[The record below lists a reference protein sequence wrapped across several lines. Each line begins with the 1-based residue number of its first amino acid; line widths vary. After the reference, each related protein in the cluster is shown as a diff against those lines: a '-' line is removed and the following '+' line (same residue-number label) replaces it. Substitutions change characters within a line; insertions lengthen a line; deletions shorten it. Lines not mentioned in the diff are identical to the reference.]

1 MAEGNLREAARR
13 TLSDCMGVRA
23 GEVVTVVTDD
33 AVRLVG
39 EALASE
45 AGELGADQILNVMK
59 PRRVSGEE
67 PPEPVAALMRESQV
81 LLLATKVSLSHTR
94 ARKAASKAGARC
106 ASMPGITEDI
116 MVRTMAVD
124 YRDVAARSR
133 ELAESLAGVKYFRL
147 TSPAGT
153 DITINVTGLEY
164 FADTGTYVEPGDF
177 GNLPA
182 GEVCAGPVLE
192 GSTGV
197 AVFDGSFAGLGL
209 LAEPITITFEDG
221 VAISIEG
228 GEKADALR
236 ALLEPF
242 GRGGRVLAEIGV
254 GTHPTARL
262 TGVVLED
269 EKIAGTVHLALGN
282 NVGFGGANDVALHV
296 DGVIL
301 SPTLV
306 TDRGEAI
313 LEEGVPHF

>member
-1 MAEGNLREAARR
+1 MADDNLREAARR
-13 TLSDCMGVRA
+13 TLADCMDVHS

-33 AVRLVG
+33 VVRPVG
-39 EALASE
+39 EALARE
-45 AGELGADQILNVMK
+45 AGELGADPVLAIMR

-67 PPEPVAALMRESQV
+67 PPGPVAALMRESGV
-81 LLLATKVSLSHTR
+81 LLLATKFSLSHTR

-116 MVRTMAVD
+116 IVRTMAVD

-133 ELAESLAGVKYFRL
+133 KLAESLAGVKYFRL
-147 TSPAGT
+147 TSPGGT
-153 DITINVTGLEY
+153 DMKINVEGLDY
-164 FADTGTYVEPGDF
+164 FVDTGTYHEPGDF

-182 GEVCAGPVLE
+182 GEVCAGPVPG

-209 LAEPITITFEDG
+209 LAEPITVTFEDG
-221 VAISIEG
+221 FATAVEG

-236 ALLEPF
+236 AMLEPF
-242 GRGGRVLAEIGV
+242 GEGGRVLAEIGI
-254 GTHPTARL
+254 GTHPTAQL

-269 EKIAGTVHLALGN
+269 EKISGTVHLALGN
-282 NVGFGGANDVALHV
+282 NVGFGGANDVAVHV

-306 TDRGEAI
+306 TDGGEAV
-313 LEEGVPHF
+313 LEEGVPNF

>member
-1 MAEGNLREAARR
+1 MGNDNLKDAARR

-33 AVRLVG
+33 VVRAVG
-39 EALASE
+39 EALARE
-45 AGELGADQILNVMK
+45 AAELGADPILNIMK

-67 PPEPVAALMRESQV
+67 PPEPVAALMRESRV
-81 LLLATKVSLSHTR
+81 LLLATKASLSHTR

-133 ELAESLAGVKYFRL
+133 KLADSLAGVKHFRL

-153 DITINVTGLEY
+153 DMTINATDLKY
-164 FADTGTYVEPGDF
+164 FADTGTYYDPGDF

-209 LAEPITITFEDG
+209 MTEPIRITFEDG
-221 VAISIEG
+221 VATSIEG

-242 GRGGRVLAEIGV
+242 AKGGRVLAEIGI
-254 GTHPTARL
+254 GTHPTAQL

-282 NVGFGGANDVALHV
+282 NVGFGGANDVAVHV

-306 TDRGEAI
+306 TDGGATI
-313 LEEGVPHF
+313 LEEGAPNF